1 MRLKCLNLKENI
13 STIELHGIELF
24 YNIDH
29 CYNLIKAKGDKMCES
44 NVYGIDGT
52 KIMEDVINIKIDGEK
67 IHLIDI
73 LNTELD
79 IEGVIV
85 EIDLEKHSILIEIK

>member
-1 MRLKCLNLKENI
+1 
-13 STIELHGIELF
+13 
-24 YNIDH
+24 
-29 CYNLIKAKGDKMCES
+29 MCES
-44 NVYGIDGT
+44 NVYAIDGT

-79 IEGVIV
+79 LEGIIV
-85 EIDLEKHSILIEIK
+85 EIDLEKHDVLIDVK

>member
-1 MRLKCLNLKENI
+1 
-13 STIELHGIELF
+13 
-24 YNIDH
+24 
-29 CYNLIKAKGDKMCES
+29 MCES
-44 NVYGIDGT
+44 NVYAIEGT

-79 IEGVIV
+79 LEGIIV
-85 EIDLEKHSILIEIK
+85 EIDLEKHDVLIDVK